1 MATVQRVRKL
11 VNGSKRRVAGA
22 RKKLSAKQIK
32 FFGTK
37 RQKAA
42 LKRKKTSSAGSKKKN
57 PKRKNARVVKVKS
70 TTRKKASVKR
80 QVKRNPAPFLIT
92 LGAVNPK
99 RRTTMAKRRKKARKV
114 GARRRRPTTPMAVNP
129 RRRRRVASVRSRSNG
144 SRRKSY
150 GRRRRNP
157 EAFGI
162 QATSSKFM
170 QAVAGGL
177 VGVAATKFI
186 PTLVPMNI
194 IGNNNLMRFVVSVA
208 SAIVAGMGA
217 KKLAAGPFADGV
229 LFGGLMQAASVGM
242 NTFLPAGPARALAL
256 NGMGEFVDGR
266 FVVPQNPISFASPA
280 PAARIQASGLSR
292 SFGTAF

>member
-1 MATVQRVRKL
+1 
-11 VNGSKRRVAGA
+11 VAGA

-37 RQKAA
+37 RQKSA

-57 PKRKNARVVKVKS
+57 PVRKNARVTKVKS
-70 TTRKKASVKR
+70 TTRRKASVKR
-80 QVKRNPAPFLIT
+80 RAKRNPAPFLIT

-114 GARRRRPTTPMAVNP
+114 GARRRRRTPMAMNP
-129 RRRRRVASVRSRSNG
+129 RRRRRVANVRRRSNG

-162 QATSSKFM
+162 NATSSKFM